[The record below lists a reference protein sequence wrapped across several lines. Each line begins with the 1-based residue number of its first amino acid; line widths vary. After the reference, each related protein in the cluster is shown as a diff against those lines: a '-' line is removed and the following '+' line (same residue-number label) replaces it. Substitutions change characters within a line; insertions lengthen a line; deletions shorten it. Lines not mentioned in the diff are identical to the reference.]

1 MIINQKLTE
10 ISSVVNQITNKVV
23 IGNICII
30 WTYLAFWSLDFFLIW
45 WPKISIYTKNPDNSF
60 HKHQEFDHFLWKEV
74 KLQLPA

>member
-30 WTYLAFWSLDFFLIW
+30 
-45 WPKISIYTKNPDNSF
+45 
-60 HKHQEFDHFLWKEV
+60 
-74 KLQLPA
+74 